1 MIENDVLK
9 VTRFDWLVKI
19 MHFFGW
25 FFFGK
30 NGSVFLGY
38 LSPVIR
44 YIPLR
49 GDAAAARFIFV
60 SSVVLW

>member
-1 MIENDVLK
+1 
-9 VTRFDWLVKI
+9 
-19 MHFFGW
+19 
-25 FFFGK
+25 
-30 NGSVFLGY
+30 VFLGY